1 MITPAFAQG
10 AAAAGTP
17 DVFMQLLP
25 FVFVLIIMYFLLIRP
40 QQKRAKAHQEM
51 IKNLRRGDV
60 VVLNSGMIGKITK
73 VIDDGEIE
81 VEIADG
87 VKVRVVRSMIVE
99 TRTKSEPAASGRSG
113 RFQPET
119 DPMFRHATAKIVLI
133 ALTLVLGVYLTLPTL
148 VGREGVERAA
158 GWLPSFLVPKGAV
171 KLGLDL
177 QGGVHVML
185 EVDKPGLT
193 RDLVRQLQEDV
204 RRVLRQERVAP
215 TGGIVAQARGVS
227 LRVTDA
233 AQRAKVLPKLQ
244 ELSQPV
250 NNPVL
255 GQTGQR
261 TLEVVDLG
269 DGLITLAITDAELND
284 RTRRAVD
291 QSLEIFRKR
300 IDPEGVKE
308 PAIQRQGLDRIVVQV
323 PGARN
328 SKEITDVLQPGKLEF
343 RMVAEA
349 GTPPGEIENLKDRD
363 SGGTLPIERRIL
375 VQGAD
380 LTSAEP
386 GFDARSG
393 EPIVNFRFNVK
404 GAQAFAKVTTENV
417 GKPFAIVLDNEV
429 ISAPRIISPIT
440 QGQGQ
445 ISGRFT
451 VEAANRLA
459 ILLRSGALPA
469 SFALVEERTVGPG
482 LGRDSIEA
490 AKVASVVSALAIVAF
505 TLASYGILG
514 AIALVALAANVLLI
528 FALMS
533 VLGSTLTLP
542 GIAGI
547 VLTLAMAIDSNV
559 LIYERI
565 REEQAAGRSAIS
577 ALDAGFTRALATILD
592 ANITTFLAGGILFL
606 FGTGPVKGFAVTL
619 CLGIAT
625 TIFTAFTLTRVI
637 VVAWY
642 RWFKPKVVP
651 I

>member
-1 MITPAFAQG
+1 
-10 AAAAGTP
+10 
-17 DVFMQLLP
+17 
-25 FVFVLIIMYFLLIRP
+25 
-40 QQKRAKAHQEM
+40 
-51 IKNLRRGDV
+51 
-60 VVLNSGMIGKITK
+60 
-73 VIDDGEIE
+73 
-81 VEIADG
+81 
-87 VKVRVVRSMIVE
+87 
-99 TRTKSEPAASGRSG
+99 
-113 RFQPET
+113 
-119 DPMFRHATAKIVLI
+119 MFRQSTLKTVLI
-133 ALTLVLGVYLTLPTL
+133 ALTLFLGLYFLLPTAI
-148 VGREGVERAA
+148 GPEGVRTMARY
-158 GWLPSFLVPKGAV
+158 LPSFLVPKGSV

-185 EVDKPGLT
+185 EADRPGVT
-193 RDLVRQLQEDV
+193 RDLVRQVQEDV
-204 RRVLRQERVAP
+204 RGVLRRERVAP
-215 TGGIVAQARGVS
+215 TGGIIAQQRSVS

-233 AQRAKVLPKLQ
+233 EARARVMPKLR
-244 ELSQPV
+244 ELSQPITNAIV
-250 NNPVL
+250 

-261 TLEVVDLG
+261 TVEITEG
-269 DGLITLAITDAELND
+269 ADGFIQLTVTEAEIND
-284 RTRRAVD
+284 KIRRAVD
-291 QSLEIFRKR
+291 QSIEIFRKR

-323 PGARN
+323 PGAQN

-343 RMVAEA
+343 RMVAE
-349 GTPPGEIENLKDRD
+349 PGANPAEIE
-363 SGGTLPIERRIL
+363 TLPYAEFGETGNASTIQIERRVL
-375 VQGAD
+375 VRGED
-380 LTSAEP
+380 LISAEP
-386 GFDARSG
+386 GFDQRNS

-404 GAQAFAKVTTENV
+404 GAQAFGKATTENV
-417 GKPFAIVLDNEV
+417 GKPFAIILDNKV

-451 VEAANRLA
+451 VERANQLS

-469 SFALVEERTVGPG
+469 AFTLVEERTVGPG

-490 AKVASVVSALAIVAF
+490 AKVASTISAALIVAF
-505 TLASYGILG
+505 TIATYGVLG
-514 AIALVALAANVLLI
+514 LIALLALVANVVLI

-547 VLTLAMAIDSNV
+547 VLTVAMAVDSNV

-565 REEQAAGRSAIS
+565 REEQAAGRSAVT

-592 ANITTFLAGGILFL
+592 ANITTFLAGAILFL
-606 FGTGPVKGFAVTL
+606 VGTGAIKGFAVTL
-619 CLGIAT
+619 CLGIVT

-637 VVAWY
+637 VAAWY